1 MDTLTVVNVVC
12 VASQAIAESA
22 GEEMALVARFD
33 DGFRHRK
40 ESRANWQSALL
51 RKFVSNFYAT
61 MMPFIN
67 PSEHLVDIRNAERK
81 TALFRH
87 VVEAYKVM
95 PIWLFSETPFRHST
109 FNQKSL

>member
-1 MDTLTVVNVVC
+1 
-12 VASQAIAESA
+12 
-22 GEEMALVARFD
+22 
-33 DGFRHRK
+33 
-40 ESRANWQSALL
+40 
-51 RKFVSNFYAT
+51 

-67 PSEHLVDIRNAERK
+67 PSEHLVDICNAEKK

-95 PIWLFSETPFRHST
+95 PIWLFSETPCRHST